1 MKAGRSEF
9 ARLRLIVR
17 GRVQGVFFRYST
29 VEEARKLGLTGWV
42 RNLPSGDVEIVAEG
56 KRRDLESL
64 WAWAQVGPPGARVVE
79 VREEWSEF
87 SNEFRE
93 FRVR

>member
-1 MKAGRSEF
+1 MKAGGSEY
-9 ARLRLIVR
+9 ARLRLIVK

-29 VEEARKLGLTGWV
+29 LEEARKLGLTGWV
-42 RNLPSGDVEIVAEG
+42 RNVPSGEVEIVAEG
-56 KRRDLESL
+56 KRRDLEIL
-64 WAWAQVGPPGARVVE
+64 WAWAQVGPPGACVAE

-87 SNEFRE
+87 SNEFRD